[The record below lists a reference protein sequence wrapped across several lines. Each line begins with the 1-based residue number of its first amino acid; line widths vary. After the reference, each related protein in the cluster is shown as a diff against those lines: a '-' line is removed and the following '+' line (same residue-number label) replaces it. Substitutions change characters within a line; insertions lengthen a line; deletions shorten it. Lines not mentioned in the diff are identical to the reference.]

1 MTRTLIALFFA
12 LTLLTAPNGA
22 RAGDLFGLN
31 QSGAEFSQFP
41 FWNRVMR
48 DMAATQVSD
57 GAIIPAS
64 LGSNSA
70 DPACADERHCA
81 PAAWNAF
88 LATLQGKPRRE
99 QIDAVNH
106 WANQQPYVEDT
117 ANWGVADYWETPGEF
132 LAHGGDCEDF
142 AIAKYFSLARL
153 GVPADDLR
161 IVIVKDQALG
171 VFHAVLAVRDQDQ
184 TLLLDNQLAEAA
196 PLSAVPQYQMVY
208 AINTQG
214 WWLASPP
221 RIDIGAVV
229 IVAAGSAK
237 PR

>member
-1 MTRTLIALFFA
+1 MPRALFVLFFA
-12 LTLLTAPNGA
+12 LALLTLPNGA

-31 QSGAEFSQFP
+31 RSGADFSQFP
-41 FWNRVMR
+41 FWNRVMA
-48 DMAATQVSD
+48 DMAATQTSD
-57 GAIIPAS
+57 DAIIPAS
-64 LGSNSA
+64 LGSNGPQ
-70 DPACADERHCA
+70 PACADERHCA
-81 PAAWNAF
+81 PAAWNIF
-88 LATLQGKPRRE
+88 LATLRDKPRRE
-99 QIDAVNH
+99 QIEAVNH

-142 AIAKYFSLARL
+142 AIAKYFSLTRL

-161 IVIVKDQALG
+161 IMIVQDQALG
-171 VFHAVLAVRDQDQ
+171 VFHAVLAVRDQGQ
-184 TLLLDNQLAEAA
+184 TLLLDNQLAEAT

-208 AINTQG
+208 ALNAQG

-221 RIDIGAVV
+221 RIEVGAVI